1 MKKQNILLVLLFLSV
16 IPTHVLAGKAE
27 KIATKSVNNW
37 NYALKSRHVDAIMRI
52 YAKNAMLVESNGN
65 IHNDSGRIREFWKKI
80 IDKPEAYEFNLT
92 EAHQD
97 GNSIVMTAKLGMVDG
112 KDGISMDLSAFDG
125 SETIQQV
132 LQYSGNG
139 EWKTVVQQWN

>member
-1 MKKQNILLVLLFLSV
+1 MKIQNFLLFLLLTSV
-16 IPTHVLAGKAE
+16 ISTNVFAGKAE
-27 KIATKSVNNW
+27 KIATKSVKNW

-65 IHNDSGRIREFWKKI
+65 IHNNSGRIREFWKKI
-80 IDKPEAYEFNLT
+80 INKPEAYEFNLT

-97 GNSIVMTAKLGMVDG
+97 GNSIVMTAKLGLVDENNG
-112 KDGISMDLSAFDG
+112 LSTELGTFDRT
-125 SETIQQV
+125 ETIQQV